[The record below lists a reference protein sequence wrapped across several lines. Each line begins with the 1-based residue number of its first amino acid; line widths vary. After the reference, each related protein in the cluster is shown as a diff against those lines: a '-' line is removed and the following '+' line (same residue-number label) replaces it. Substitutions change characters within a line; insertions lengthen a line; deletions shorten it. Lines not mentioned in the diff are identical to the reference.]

1 VAGPEEGIPR
11 GVRGSARG
19 EAAGGEEMGQEVSAG
34 GETLTLA
41 DEACVGGEGM
51 PGADG
56 NGARGAV
63 ATERGR
69 KAGEGRGWREE

>member
-1 VAGPEEGIPR
+1 MR
-11 GVRGSARG
+11 LWGSKGLWSVPCG
-19 EAAGGEEMGQEVSAG
+19 EFERVLKSRTCRA
-34 GETLTLA
+34 TLTLA

>member
-34 GETLTLA
+34 GEGA
-41 DEACVGGEGM
+41 ANPKGGGVG
-51 PGADG
+51 
-56 NGARGAV
+56 
-63 ATERGR
+63 RGR
-69 KAGEGRGWREE
+69 WKP